1 MITAKSNQQLK
12 RIGQLLR
19 KRSARD
25 EEQAFVIEG
34 RKMFFELLRDY
45 PELLQRAFFSE
56 SGLAG
61 LSDTER
67 ELACSY
73 PYEIVRD
80 DIFASVAETVTPQ
93 GVLAIVSMP
102 ERSLNDLTATGKGI
116 LLLETLQ
123 DPGNLGTMLRT
134 AEAADMGGILLSHDC
149 VDAFSPKVVRA
160 TMGAILRVPFVYA
173 SDFPEAV
180 KSLKEQGYTVFAAH
194 LKGSVPYDEPDYG
207 KKYAIM
213 IGNEGNGLTE
223 EAASLADYRVRI
235 PMAGQA
241 ESLNAAVAAAVLM
254 YEAKKR

>member
-19 KRSARD
+19 KRSARE

-80 DIFASVAETVTPQ
+80 DIFASAAETVTPQ

-102 ERSLNDLTATGKGI
+102 ERSLNDLTAAGKGL
-116 LLLETLQ
+116 LLLEKLTLSSS
-123 DPGNLGTMLRT
+123 PGDLDRGKRKMFLSPRKKAPLQAVLTHFRPRKRPVSDTKNTKKMP
-134 AEAADMGGILLSHDC
+134 EGILPP
-149 VDAFSPKVVRA
+149 A
-160 TMGAILRVPFVYA
+160 
-173 SDFPEAV
+173 
-180 KSLKEQGYTVFAAH
+180 
-194 LKGSVPYDEPDYG
+194 
-207 KKYAIM
+207 
-213 IGNEGNGLTE
+213 
-223 EAASLADYRVRI
+223 
-235 PMAGQA
+235 
-241 ESLNAAVAAAVLM
+241 
-254 YEAKKR
+254 